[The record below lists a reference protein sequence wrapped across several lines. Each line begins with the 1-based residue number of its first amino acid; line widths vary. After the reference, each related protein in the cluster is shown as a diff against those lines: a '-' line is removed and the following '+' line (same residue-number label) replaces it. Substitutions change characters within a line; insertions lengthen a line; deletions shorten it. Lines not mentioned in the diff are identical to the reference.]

1 MFIRSRSINIISAR
15 WWKISVRR
23 SAVVYPGEWAVA
35 REDVPDDDRLTMEI
49 ERTFGSDIL
58 NQVRGQYN
66 VRDLLY
72 YIMCTYCIMDIIQLQ
87 STLQIPPLT

>member
-1 MFIRSRSINIISAR
+1 MFIRSRGINIISAR

-58 NQVRGQYN
+58 NQVR
-66 VRDLLY
+66 VKTFCIILY
-72 YIMCTYCIMDIIQLQ
+72 
-87 STLQIPPLT
+87 TLTVDPPPLP